1 MSNVEHWDG
10 SWKARPSLGPVHKS
24 GQSSWQATHATE
36 YGYVDMQAD
45 QYARGAFTW
54 LEFIW
59 NGRLYRRTIRAY
71 YGPRYAARLATQ
83 FARDV
88 VEGKVGK

>member
-1 MSNVEHWDG
+1 
-10 SWKARPSLGPVHKS
+10 
-24 GQSSWQATHATE
+24 
-36 YGYVDMQAD
+36 MQAEKYNHD
-45 QYARGAFTW
+45 DYTW

-59 NGRLYRRTIRAY
+59 HGRLYRRTIRAY

-88 VEGKVGK
+88 VEGKVG